1 MEVVAVGSMKTQRQ
15 ETWACSVTESFLL
28 LVGKNLACL
37 LLVAESLLIGLV
49 AVDQRLSVKEG
60 YKRGSRIE
68 ENKDA
73 NLKRMLCVGLSSV
86 GKLILSSSY

>member
-37 LLVAESLLIGLV
+37 LLVVKNSF
-49 AVDQRLSVKEG
+49 LSVFL
-60 YKRGSRIE
+60 I
-68 ENKDA
+68 
-73 NLKRMLCVGLSSV
+73 SV
-86 GKLILSSSY
+86 V